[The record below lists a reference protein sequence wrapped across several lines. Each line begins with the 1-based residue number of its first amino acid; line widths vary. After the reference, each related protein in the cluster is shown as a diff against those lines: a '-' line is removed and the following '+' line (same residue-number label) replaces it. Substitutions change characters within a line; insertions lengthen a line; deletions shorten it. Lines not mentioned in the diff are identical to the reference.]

1 MMEERKKATSRM
13 NLGRKGEEAAARFLA
28 AKGQTVIGKNCRKG
42 HLEIDLVT
50 VDALGVHFVE
60 VKSRTA
66 PCAAPPEEAVG
77 PLKQRRL
84 ARAAG
89 RYLARSEDPRIPPDA
104 EVHFDVVA
112 VTFDGASTDIAW
124 FPDAFFPL
132 YV

>member
-1 MMEERKKATSRM
+1 MENGKKETPRM
-13 NLGRKGEEAAARFLA
+13 KLGRMGEEEAARFLEE
-28 AKGQTVIGKNCRKG
+28 KGHAIIGRNCRKG

-66 PCAAPPEEAVG
+66 PSAAPPQEAVN

-89 RYLARSEDPRIPPDA
+89 RYLARSEDGRIPPDA
-104 EVHFDVVA
+104 EVHFDIAA
-112 VTFDGASTDIAW
+112 VTFDGSKTELEW